1 MSLRWLIAM
10 ALLLAASLVSASPLR
25 AADCGVTG
33 STSQSIGNYNPFVGG
48 ISQANARVNLTRR
61 TSSNGQTRRVN
72 FVFLRS
78 ANAPAGL
85 DIRYQG
91 ASVLVNS
98 AAGVRLSVNSPPAGT
113 VFRDFGGAGQTN
125 TISIDFVVTLP
136 PGLDLRTGQSLTF
149 DILYVCSA
157 QGGMDDVD
165 TPTVLP
171 QVITLRLNVLS
182 ALQASYAGPA
192 LNFGEIGGVTAADA
206 SGHVVTGQMRVA
218 SSGPY
223 FVAMTSAN
231 RYRMTYPG
239 GDLSNPDETVRYFA
253 TLLGQTRSNSSPTF
267 STVYCAAAGI
277 AGETIPLSVRLQDGG
292 EDKVP
297 SPGYRD
303 VLTITVTPTVTLFWP
318 PATDC

>member
-1 MSLRWLIAM
+1 MILRWRIAT
-10 ALLLAASLVSASPLR
+10 ALLFAASLFSASPLR

-48 ISQANARVNLTRR
+48 VSQTNARVRLTRR
-61 TSSNGQTRRVN
+61 SGNGATRRVN
-72 FVFLRS
+72 FVFLRP

-91 ASVLVNS
+91 SSVLVNS
-98 AAGVRLSVNSPPAGT
+98 AAGVRLSVNSPPAGS
-113 VFRDFGGAGQTN
+113 VFHDFGGVGQTN
-125 TISIDFVVTLP
+125 IISIDFVVTIP

-157 QGGMDDVD
+157 QGGMDPVSS
-165 TPTVLP
+165 PAVLP
-171 QVITLRLNVLS
+171 QAITLRLNVLS
-182 ALQASYAGPA
+182 ALQASYSGPA
-192 LNFGEIGGVTAADA
+192 LNFGEIGDVTAADA

-223 FVAMTSAN
+223 LVSMTSAN

-239 GDLSNPDETVRYFA
+239 GDLSNPDQTVRYFA
-253 TLLGQTRSNSSPTF
+253 TLLGQTRSNSSPTY

-277 AGETIPLSVRLQDGG
+277 AGETVPLSVRLQDGG
-292 EDKVP
+292 EDKAP
-297 SPGYRD
+297 SPSYRD
-303 VLTITVTPTVTLFWP
+303 VLTITISPSVTLSWP
-318 PATDC
+318 PAADC

>member
-1 MSLRWLIAM
+1 MIPRWWIAM
-10 ALLLAASLVSASPLR
+10 ALLLAASLIPASPLR

-33 STSQSIGNYNPFVGG
+33 STSQSIGNYNPFVSG

-61 TSSNGQTRRVN
+61 TGGGVTRRVN
-72 FVFLRS
+72 FVFLRP

-98 AAGVRLSVNSPPAGT
+98 AAGVWLSVTSPPAGA
-113 VFRDFGGAGQTN
+113 VFHDFGGVGQAN
-125 TISIDFVVTLP
+125 TITIDFVVTIP

-149 DILYVCSA
+149 DILYICSA
-157 QGGMDDVD
+157 QGGMNAVS

-171 QVITLRLNVLS
+171 QAITLRLNVLS
-182 ALQASYAGPA
+182 ALQASYSGPA
-192 LNFGEIGGVTAADA
+192 LNFGEIGDVTAADA
-206 SGHVVTGQMRVA
+206 SGHAVTGQMRVA

-223 FVAMTSAN
+223 LVAMTSAN

-239 GDLSNPDETVRYFA
+239 GDLSNPEETVRYFA

-292 EDKVP
+292 EDKIP
-297 SPGYRD
+297 SPSYRD
-303 VLTITVTPTVTLFWP
+303 ILTITITPMVTLFWP
-318 PATDC
+318 PPSDC

>member
-1 MSLRWLIAM
+1 MIPNWWIAS
-10 ALLLAASLVSASPLR
+10 ALLLAASLISASPLR

-33 STSQSIGNYNPFVGG
+33 STSQSIGNYNPFVSG

-61 TSSNGQTRRVN
+61 TGSGVTRRVN
-72 FVFLRS
+72 FVFVRP

-98 AAGVRLSVNSPPAGT
+98 AAGVQLSVNSPPAGT
-113 VFRDFGGAGQTN
+113 VFRDFGGAGQAN
-125 TISIDFVVTLP
+125 TLSIDFVVTIP
-136 PGLDLRTGQSLTF
+136 SGLDLRTGESLTF
-149 DILYVCSA
+149 DILYICSA
-157 QGGMDDVD
+157 QGGMNAVSS
-165 TPTVLP
+165 PTILP
-171 QVITLRLNVLS
+171 QAITLRLNVLS
-182 ALQASYAGPA
+182 ALQASYSGPA
-192 LNFGEIGGVTAADA
+192 LNFGEIADVTSADA
-206 SGHVVTGQMRVA
+206 SGHVVTGQIRVA

-223 FVAMTSAN
+223 FVAMTSSN

-239 GDLSNPDETVRYFA
+239 GDLSNSEETVRYFA

-277 AGETIPLSVRLQDGG
+277 GGETVPLSVRLQDGG
-292 EDKVP
+292 EGKVP
-297 SPGYRD
+297 SAGYRD
-303 VLTITVTPTVTLFWP
+303 VLTITITPTATLFWP